1 MLLYIILKN
10 NNVDQPGILHSLYFE
25 KKRLTAMITKIKNGS
40 LEFPWNYKKTPQKLI
55 QTNQASSSL
64 PIRFWTDGWYDSNTP
79 F

>member
-40 LEFPWNYKKTPQKLI
+40 LEFPWNYKKTPQKIDSDQPSILQFAHKI
-55 QTNQASSSL
+55 L
-64 PIRFWTDGWYDSNTP
+64 DGRVIW
-79 F
+79 